1 MFYANSQYFPKYMV
15 DLIQQPLKIQ
25 NILEESIC
33 EMGKKTIFKKL
44 NDKYNRINMDQ
55 FQQFLLE
62 NYFKRKL

>member
-1 MFYANSQYFPKYMV
+1 MV